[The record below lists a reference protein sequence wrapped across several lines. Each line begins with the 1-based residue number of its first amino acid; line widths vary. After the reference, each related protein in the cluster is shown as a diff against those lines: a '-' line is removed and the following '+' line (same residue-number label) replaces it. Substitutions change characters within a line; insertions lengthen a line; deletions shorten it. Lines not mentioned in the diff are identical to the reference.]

1 VVANE
6 TPERLTASKPAV
18 ASKPAEAAKPV
29 AIQNERDRDEGEIG
43 NMMTLHFQRKRFQN
57 GLKDLR

>member
-1 VVANE
+1 MVANE
-6 TPERLTASKPAV
+6 TPERLTASKQAV

-29 AIQNERDRDEGEIG
+29 AIQNERDRDKGEIG
-43 NMMTLHFQRKRFQN
+43 NMMTLHFQRKSFQN